1 MSNKKRIFDDSV
13 VQESINHMLSEGEL
27 TKTSVIVEIKGGA
40 CIGVHNT
47 VDGHFLFDWDDIE
60 EEDNT
65 EFKERLFKAMME
77 RLDEKV

>member
-13 VQESINHMLSEGEL
+13 VQESINRMLSEGEL

>member
-65 EFKERLFKAMME
+65 EFQERLFKAMME

>member
-1 MSNKKRIFDDSV
+1 MSNKKRIIDDSE

-27 TKTSVIVEIKGGA
+27 TKTSVIVEVKGGA

-60 EEDNT
+60 EEGNT
-65 EFKERLFKAMME
+65 EFQEKLFKAMTE